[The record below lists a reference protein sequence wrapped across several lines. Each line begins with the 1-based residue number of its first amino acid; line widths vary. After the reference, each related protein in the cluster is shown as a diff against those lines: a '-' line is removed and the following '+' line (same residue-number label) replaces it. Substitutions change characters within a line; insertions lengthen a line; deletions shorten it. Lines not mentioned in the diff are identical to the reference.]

1 MILRVQSKNGT
12 KRIQTEQSDTLQRFL
27 EKVKCWDWESELHGD
42 MLYLAEKKPSG
53 VVGDKMSV
61 ATVEEERV
69 DCELAARDGKIR
81 RKRDPQL
88 CHHGAEGK
96 CMNCAPLDPWDPS
109 YLSSFDPPIKHLSF
123 HCYLRKLTSGV
134 DRGKFLNLED
144 LRCKIRESCP
154 DHPPWPAGICTKCQ
168 PSTITLSRQLYRH
181 VDNVM
186 FDHTGIVDRFL
197 DGWRRSGRQRIGF
210 LLGKYEVYDHV
221 PLGIQ
226 AVVSAIYEPPQVG
239 WIFTDL
245 EPDGRGGKVAYK
257 RSIHT
262 HLLTAEECIL
272 AADLQNKYP
281 NPCKHSAA
289 GYFGSKFTTL
299 CISGNEKC
307 EVEIR
312 GYQVRVDTRWSQSV
326 SQLLSQARG
335 EYGTDVMK
343 EARPLPLEYLIIEL
357 TTTSPCNPQP
367 LLPAVAEPL
376 FPVENRA
383 AVGQAVQDPHA
394 LSSYLTSQSHS
405 STNFLCLMADFHL
418 LLFLFTS
425 DVAGI
430 HMKTHIPSLCRAILE
445 GDRAAGDA
453 WRHSE
458 HWSTIEQLVA
468 GANVSP
474 VHTTR
479 ATTTAAT
486 SGEQWSCVQCTLLNA
501 PGSAA
506 CDACQFPRVSS

>member
-1 MILRVQSKNGT
+1 MACCCR
-12 KRIQTEQSDTLQRFL
+12 
-27 EKVKCWDWESELHGD
+27 
-42 MLYLAEKKPSG
+42 
-53 VVGDKMSV
+53 
-61 ATVEEERV
+61 
-69 DCELAARDGKIR
+69 
-81 RKRDPQL
+81 

-154 DHPPWPAGICTKCQ
+154 GHPPWPAGICTKCQ
-168 PSTITLSRQLYRH
+168 PSAITLSRQSYRH

-186 FDHTGIVDRFL
+186 FDHPGIVDRFL

-226 AVVSAIYEPPQVG
+226 AVVSAIYEPPQESTSHSVELLEDINHSAMEELAAHLGLQPVG

-245 EPDGRGGKVAYK
+245 EPDGRGGEVAYK

-299 CISGNEKC
+299 CISGNEKR

-312 GYQVRVDTRWSQSV
+312 GYQVSNQCMSLVRDNC
-326 SQLLSQARG
+326 LLPTLDAKELGYIKESSPQQYVPDVLYKARG

-357 TTTSPCNPQP
+357 TTTSPCSPQP

-394 LSSYLTSQSHS
+394 LSSYLTCQSHS

-430 HMKTHIPSLCRAILE
+430 HMNTHIPSLCRAILD

-453 WRHSE
+453 WRHRE

-468 GANVSP
+468 GASVSP

-501 PGSAA
+501 PGSAV